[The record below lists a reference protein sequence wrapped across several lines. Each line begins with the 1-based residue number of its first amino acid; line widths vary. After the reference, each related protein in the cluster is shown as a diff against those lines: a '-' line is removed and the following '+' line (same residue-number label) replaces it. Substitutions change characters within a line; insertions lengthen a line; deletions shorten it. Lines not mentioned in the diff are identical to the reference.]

1 MSPFSKPAIL
11 PPHPPLKAEKQRL
24 HYLSDAGTGGARGAT
39 DPPIF
44 GRSVNPIPT
53 GAGHIIPTHYYWHP
67 QICSPS
73 GITVPIT

>member
-24 HYLSDAGTGGARGAT
+24 HYLSDAGTGGVKGAT
-39 DPPIF
+39 
-44 GRSVNPIPT
+44 GT
-53 GAGHIIPTHYYWHP
+53 GAGQIIPTYYYWHP

>member
-11 PPHPPLKAEKQRL
+11 PLTHPLNLKNKDYTTSVMPEPGGPGGPLT
-24 HYLSDAGTGGARGAT
+24 H
-39 DPPIF
+39 PIF

-53 GAGHIIPTHYYWHP
+53 GAGQIIPTHYYWHP

>member
-11 PPHPPLKAEKQRL
+11 PPTHPLKLKNKDYTTSVMPEP
-24 HYLSDAGTGGARGAT
+24 GGARGAT

-44 GRSVNPIPT
+44 GKSVNPIPT
-53 GAGHIIPTHYYWHP
+53 GAGQIIPTHYYWHP